1 MLCLTMKNIDNK
13 MKKLLLSVLALT
25 LLMPFTM
32 SSKDKESR
40 KGLTVMSYNI
50 RLASGKD
57 GTNSW
62 EYRYPATAMMI
73 EDLMP
78 DVIGMQEVEYVAFR
92 YLGDVFDKTYKIVGV
107 GRDDGKKGGEI
118 MAVMYNSKTVSLQ
131 KWGTFWLS
139 ETPDKPSRGWD
150 AACNRC
156 ATWAVMKDKAS
167 GKNFFFVNTHLDHI
181 GTEAQKNG
189 IQLVLDKI
197 EELNKGKLPV
207 VLTGDFNMELDNAA
221 FDVIKK
227 KMSNARQSAVVSD
240 DHFTYN
246 GWGKASDSID
256 YIWHD
261 GFSSCIQYETVTKPY
276 MDRTFISDHFPIKA
290 VLVF

>member
-13 MKKLLLSVLALT
+13 MKKILLSVLALT
-25 LLMPFTM
+25 LLMPFTL

-118 MAVMYNSKTVSLQ
+118 MAV
-131 KWGTFWLS
+131 
-139 ETPDKPSRGWD
+139 ET
-150 AACNRC
+150 
-156 ATWAVMKDKAS
+156 
-167 GKNFFFVNTHLDHI
+167 
-181 GTEAQKNG
+181 
-189 IQLVLDKI
+189 
-197 EELNKGKLPV
+197 
-207 VLTGDFNMELDNAA
+207 
-221 FDVIKK
+221 
-227 KMSNARQSAVVSD
+227 
-240 DHFTYN
+240 
-246 GWGKASDSID
+246 
-256 YIWHD
+256 
-261 GFSSCIQYETVTKPY
+261 ETV
-276 MDRTFISDHFPIKA
+276 IAALS
-290 VLVF
+290 L